1 MASLKTSTLRAS
13 LTCALVAVL
22 CVSGMPA
29 RAASPDLS
37 GIRLPAGFSI
47 ETWAEGVTNARSL
60 ALGDG
65 GTLFVG
71 TRSAGKVYAVRSRAD
86 GSREVLTIASGLNM
100 PNGIAFRDG
109 ALYVAEVQRILRYDA
124 IESRLAAP
132 PPPVVIAELPAERH
146 HGWRYLGFGPDGKL
160 YVPVGAPCNVCDR
173 DGFAVIIRM
182 NPDGSGR
189 ETVAR
194 GVRNSVGFTWHPVTR
209 QLWFT
214 DNGRDM
220 LGDDVPP
227 CELNRVSRE
236 GQHFGFPF
244 CHGADVVDPEFGALG
259 QCAAAVAPV
268 QSLGAHVAP
277 LGLKF
282 YSARQFPAE
291 YRGSVFI
298 AEHGSW
304 NRSEKSGYRITRVK
318 LDGDRAIGYEEFA
331 TGWLRPD
338 GKVAGRPVDLLVLA
352 DGSMLVSDDLAG
364 VIYRIAHTGRR

>member
-1 MASLKTSTLRAS
+1 
-13 LTCALVAVL
+13 
-22 CVSGMPA
+22 
-29 RAASPDLS
+29 
-37 GIRLPAGFSI
+37 
-47 ETWAEGVTNARSL
+47 
-60 ALGDG
+60 
-65 GTLFVG
+65 
-71 TRSAGKVYAVRSRAD
+71 
-86 GSREVLTIASGLNM
+86 
-100 PNGIAFRDG
+100 
-109 ALYVAEVQRILRYDA
+109 
-124 IESRLAAP
+124 
-132 PPPVVIAELPAERH
+132 
-146 HGWRYLGFGPDGKL
+146 
-160 YVPVGAPCNVCDR
+160 
-173 DGFAVIIRM
+173 
-182 NPDGSGR
+182 
-189 ETVAR
+189 
-194 GVRNSVGFTWHPVTR
+194 VGFTWHPVTR